1 MKRMNKY
8 IMMFVAAIA
17 LVSCSDDVLE
27 TPSSPVKAGAEVQFG
42 LSLEG
47 TRTIYG
53 EEANNA
59 FPIYWVDGDKVQIYS
74 PECLQG
80 RNNAEYKVSVAKAN
94 QAYADGLTPT
104 GANGVQWGSDDKA
117 DFYSIYPSNGVTF
130 EGTSDNVTANVNIAA
145 SQTADVVLKN
155 NIWYAADMNN
165 VVMYA
170 HTDGATAGNPVNLQY
185 NPLSTVIEFELN
197 VNAQDDKYIDV
208 LSFTLT
214 APTTTNIAGDFEL
227 MFPNNS
233 PTVGSQVSGGSNSIK
248 MELSRVATLN
258 KTTKT
263 LKAKMNLLP
272 ITQANLDNWT
282 VTVYVREGASTYKN
296 YTKTLSGASGQ
307 LKAGMVHKIILPNLD
322 ALNEWTYTP
331 ANWMPQIPEYQRVY
345 LSELSIP
352 GAWYAGGK
360 GYQAENHTIES
371 LWNAGVRAFAVE
383 CRSFSEQQ
391 SASATP
397 SRIVVSGTGSGDADE
412 SYSYY
417 YWLFFKQDPT
427 YLSDII
433 KNIASQISSHK
444 DEFGVLVLHYAYG
457 GDGGY
462 RDVDFQYFMT
472 GLQNEI
478 NKSLA
483 TNILTNVGADTTIS
497 AALGNL
503 IIVVNVDKRINYAA
517 SGVNSMY
524 ATAPLQV
531 HLSDDQK
538 DINGVYFS
546 SLVSN
551 NWTTGSYSY
560 TNVLPTSGFNW
571 CFSTGNRTHI
581 DEQGTF
587 DIPTYAE
594 RKATLQAMI
603 EHSKEIYDNSNHNVW
618 FYFNCGGTQATSLTS
633 KTDDS
638 SASNFAKDMN
648 LWLKDIIAKKINGV
662 ADESGNVKPDAS
674 PLGIVMFN
682 YCTGDND
689 TYYGADI
696 IKSIIEMNNKFALK
710 KAPATRM
717 SDYDGALKNGGNAI
731 Q

>member
-1 MKRMNKY
+1 MNKY

-53 EEANNA
+53 EEANDA

-227 MFPNNS
+227 KFPNNS

-258 KTTKT
+258 KTNKT

-282 VTVYVREGASTYKN
+282 VSVYVREGASTYKT
-296 YTKTLSGASGQ
+296 YTKTLSEASGQ
-307 LKAGMVHKIILPNLD
+307 LKAGMVHKIKLPNLD

-331 ANWMPQIPEYQRVY
+331 ARWMPQIPEYQRVY

-360 GYQAENHTIES
+360 GYQVENHTIES

-478 NKSLA
+478 DKSLA

-594 RKATLQAMI
+594 RKATLQSMI